1 LLTAAVTLRDKLLIG
16 LMYALGARVS
26 EVARLRY
33 RDFDFDRSCVTIW
46 QGKGR
51 TDRQVTLP
59 ASFEPLLRE
68 LAKTFSPDAYV
79 FPGDRPGRYLSPRT
93 VQRVMKRTVRLAG
106 IGKAATPHSM
116 RHSFATHLFEEGTDI
131 RLIQTLLGHV
141 HLETTRLYTSGIY
154 GCVRNPITVGL
165 ALIYAG
171 FFLALPSAAM
181 LIGLI
186 FFLLNSAYRIKM
198 EEVYLQ
204 RAFGEEYVRYKRR
217 VGKYLPRLSKTKP

>member
-1 LLTAAVTLRDKLLIG
+1 MGGLTFFILATYAAQIIQVCFFSVPSAGSTVEMLFKVKKDPGRSEHHPAAAATRSRLKMAVLIIATLTVTTTALIPLITIIYPPIIKLLGPFMAKSSGIMQTLCILFLVLGNVLTYAAVATLRSH
-16 LMYALGARVS
+16 VS
-26 EVARLRY
+26 FHA
-33 RDFDFDRSCVTIW
+33 F
-46 QGKGR
+46 G
-51 TDRQVTLP
+51 
-59 ASFEPLLRE
+59 
-68 LAKTFSPDAYV
+68 
-79 FPGDRPGRYLSPRT
+79 
-93 VQRVMKRTVRLAG
+93 
-106 IGKAATPHSM
+106 
-116 RHSFATHLFEEGTDI
+116 
-131 RLIQTLLGHV
+131 
-141 HLETTRLYTSGIY
+141 ETTRLYTSGIY